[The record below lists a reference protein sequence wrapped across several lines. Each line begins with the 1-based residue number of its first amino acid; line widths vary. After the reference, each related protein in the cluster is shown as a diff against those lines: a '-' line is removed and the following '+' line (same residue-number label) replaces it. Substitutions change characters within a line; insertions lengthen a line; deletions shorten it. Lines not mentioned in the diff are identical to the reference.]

1 MWISTA
7 HKLSAV
13 VLAAARSNYLEIL
26 LPWTLTESQK
36 LVIYI
41 EMLKFC
47 VSFALDSFLIV
58 DR

>member
-13 VLAAARSNYLEIL
+13 VLAASSSNYLEIL
-26 LPWTLTESQK
+26 LPWTLTESQN

-47 VSFALDSFLIV
+47 VSFALYSFLIV